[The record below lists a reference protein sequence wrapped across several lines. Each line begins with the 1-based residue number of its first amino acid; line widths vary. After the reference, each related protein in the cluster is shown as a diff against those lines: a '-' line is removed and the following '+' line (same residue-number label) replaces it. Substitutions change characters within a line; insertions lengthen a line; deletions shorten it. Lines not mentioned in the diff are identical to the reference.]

1 VGGAAGD
8 GIDHLG
14 RVARDPRLGVRVP
27 RRVPAPRSL
36 GATRTT
42 AVAYLAKVQAT
53 PPATWS
59 ALANWARETGHLMPW
74 KRDLAS
80 RIGQMLTNGR
90 KLSATQAIH
99 GAQILDEAIRMGFAP
114 E

>member
-1 VGGAAGD
+1 
-8 GIDHLG
+8 
-14 RVARDPRLGVRVP
+14 
-27 RRVPAPRSL
+27 
-36 GATRTT
+36 
-42 AVAYLAKVQAT
+42 
-53 PPATWS
+53 
-59 ALANWARETGHLMPW
+59 MPW